1 MMKSMTPDSASRDA
15 QAYGPAS
22 SDPAV
27 RATTDNVSRTYA
39 EVVRDGPIPYGRPS
53 SSPAMLVLGERNVE
67 EHAGPSFDAMSESSE
82 RSDEER
88 ESTSSEMD
96 LPVYDSDVDEK
107 TFLGQGASQAEYDR
121 SSSRISTRL
130 DDYDYQFRAPSS
142 LAASPEVS
150 IDSDVDEAPDN
161 VSDPVQDVEV
171 LREKLRGERE
181 QSIRDTTGHAG
192 LTRDELIRE
201 TETPE
206 IRPGS
211 GRQVDQVS
219 DLQAELES
227 LRSQFEAQGEALAVA
242 YAALDEA
249 NKAINQASRLITR
262 LSPAIATLS
271 KSDAEHA
278 RNLDPK
284 RAKNIGQGQ
293 DVSDDRLRDQEGAA
307 FSAVVRATCRDMPE
321 TLQSVKNA
329 LAREERDH
337 EGR

>member
-27 RATTDNVSRTYA
+27 RATMGNVSRTYA
-39 EVVRDGPIPYGRPS
+39 EVVRDGPIPYGHPS
-53 SSPAMLVLGERNVE
+53 SSPAVLVLGERSVE

-107 TFLGQGASQAEYDR
+107 TFLGKGASQAEYDR
-121 SSSRISTRL
+121 SSSRVDTSL

-142 LAASPEVS
+142 LAASPEESVG
-150 IDSDVDEAPDN
+150 SDVDEAPDN
-161 VSDPVQDVEV
+161 VSDPVQDVEM

-181 QSIRDTTGHAG
+181 QNIHDTTGHAA
-192 LTRDELIRE
+192 LTRDEPIRE
-201 TETPE
+201 TEMPE

-211 GRQVDQVS
+211 GRQADQVS
-219 DLQAELES
+219 DLKAELES

-242 YAALDEA
+242 RAALDEA
-249 NKAINQASRLITR
+249 NKAIDQASRLIAR
-262 LSPAIATLS
+262 LCPATATLS
-271 KSDAEHA
+271 KSDAAHA
-278 RNLDPK
+278 RNPDPT
-284 RAKNIGQGQ
+284 RAKSIGRRQ
-293 DVSDDRLRDQEGAA
+293 DVSDDHLRDQEGAA
-307 FSAVVRATCRDMPE
+307 FSAVVRATCRDMPANR
-321 TLQSVKNA
+321 QSVLTA
-329 LAREERDH
+329 LAREERNH